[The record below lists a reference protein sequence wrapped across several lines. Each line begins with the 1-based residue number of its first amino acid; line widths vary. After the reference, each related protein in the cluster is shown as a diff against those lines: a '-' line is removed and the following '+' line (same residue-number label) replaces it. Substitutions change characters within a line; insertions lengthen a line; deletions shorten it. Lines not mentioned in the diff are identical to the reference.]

1 MDEAEEILVPVLGYL
16 QDVGFSEPVAVAIT
30 MHALLSQVMLTVEEI
45 KVLAEEMGYTLPQ
58 ALTHFSY
65 KDRN

>member
-1 MDEAEEILVPVLGYL
+1 MYDEPEVVVPVMSYL
-16 QDVGFSEPVAVAIT
+16 TDAGFSEPVAVAIT
-30 MHALLSQVMLTVEEI
+30 MHALLSSVMLTVEEI
-45 KVLAEEMGYTLPQ
+45 KVLTEEMGYALPQ